1 MKVIS
6 QRAAK
11 AEAKRIVE
19 LALAQHGEPKKSAD
33 FSKIVD
39 TIKKEAYVWNMAA
52 ASAMMVYGPGG
63 PKWPEAKKTA
73 YVESARESMYRLYD
87 YLTPHIDFYKD
98 GFQAAVAEWARKH
111 SKG

>member
-39 TIKKEAYVWNMAA
+39 TIKEEAYV
-52 ASAMMVYGPGG
+52 
-63 PKWPEAKKTA
+63 
-73 YVESARESMYRLYD
+73 
-87 YLTPHIDFYKD
+87 
-98 GFQAAVAEWARKH
+98 
-111 SKG
+111 

>member
-19 LALAQHGEPKKSAD
+19 LALAKHGEPKKSVD

-39 TIKKEAYVWNMAA
+39 TIKEEAYVWNMAA

-63 PKWPEAKKTA
+63 PKWSESKKTA